1 MEFIK
6 IGPKDILDILI
17 VWFLFY
23 FVLRLF
29 RGTRAIIIMGGI
41 TFVIIIALFAQ
52 FANLEALNS
61 IISGFQTL
69 GLLALIVIFQPE
81 IRRMLA
87 SIGQNPLVRRFWK
100 TSPPYKINEIAQA
113 VFRLRERGLGA
124 LIVIERN
131 IGLRDYVTDSGVELD
146 AEVSA
151 PLIFSIFTKSS
162 PLHDGATV
170 IKGSKV
176 LAARVILPLATSKL
190 PKEFGTRHRAAVGI
204 VEQTDAISV
213 VISEEQQVVR
223 VISTPESIVKV
234 STQKELE
241 QILQTLL
248 IEETPTPYVIES
260 TTG

>member
-17 VWFLFY
+17 VWLLFY
-23 FVLRLF
+23 VVLRLF
-29 RGTRAIIIMGGI
+29 RGTRAIIIMAGI
-41 TFVIIIALFAQ
+41 TFVILIALFAQ

-100 TSPPYKINEIAQA
+100 TSPPYKFGEIAQA
-113 VFRLRERGLGA
+113 AFKLRDKGLGA
-124 LIVIERN
+124 IIVIERN
-131 IGLRDYVTDSGVELD
+131 IGLRDYVSDSGVELD

-151 PLIFSIFTKSS
+151 PLIVSIFTKAS
-162 PLHDGATV
+162 PLHDGALV
-170 IKGSKV
+170 IKGSKII
-176 LAARVILPLATSKL
+176 AARVILPLASSKL

-204 VEQTDAISV
+204 VEQTDAISIV
-213 VISEEQQVVR
+213 VSEEQQVVR
-223 VISTPESIVKV
+223 VIATPDTIVKV
-234 STQKELE
+234 SSQKELE
-241 QILQTLL
+241 QILFTLL
-248 IEETPTPYVIES
+248 IEESSTSYVIES
-260 TTG
+260 KAG